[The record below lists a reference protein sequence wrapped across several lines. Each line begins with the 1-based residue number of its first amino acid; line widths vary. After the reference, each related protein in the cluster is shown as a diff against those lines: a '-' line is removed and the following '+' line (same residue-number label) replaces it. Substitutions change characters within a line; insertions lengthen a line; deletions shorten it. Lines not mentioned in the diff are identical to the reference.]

1 MEDQKLVLDVSGKD
15 KAAISVMHAYMRA
28 RGLDPDDLLPEDHD
42 YDTVPR
48 ITPSLRARWL
58 EAAQELADNPDPECS
73 TGCLATESMLW
84 VLDEETPYHPSYKT
98 RSPADAVAVVVRHK
112 GGLS

>member
-15 KAAISVMHAYMRA
+15 RAAISVMHAYMRA
-28 RGLDPDDLLPEDHD
+28 RGLDPDDLLPEGRDFG
-42 YDTVPR
+42 TAPR

-84 VLDEETPYHPSYKT
+84 VLDEEKPYHPSYKH
-98 RSPADAVAVVVRHK
+98 RSSTKAVAVVVRYK
-112 GGLS
+112 DSLS